1 MYYLFIVE
9 HYSAVKRDE
18 AGSFVLILMGL
29 ESIIPSEVSQKRE
42 KQISYINAYLCNLEI
57 WYK

>member
-9 HYSAVKRDE
+9 HYSAIKRNE
-18 AGSFVLILMGL
+18 TGSFVLILMGL

-42 KQISYINAYLCNLEI
+42 KQISYVY
-57 WYK
+57 

>member
-9 HYSAVKRDE
+9 HYSAIKRNE
-18 AGSFVLILMGL
+18 TGSFVLILMGL

-42 KQISYINAYLCNLEI
+42 NQISYVY
-57 WYK
+57 